1 MNTNENSDDKI
12 AAKRL
17 TFVLCVCPSNERK
30 RAREEEKSTA
40 EMCAMLAMRQN
51 YDSTYSYIWKF
62 IFINFRMRSNIPI
75 RFAEKSVV
83 AANAEQT
90 NYNALIP
97 IIYNGNEQLNKKA
110 FFLLLRTTFF
120 FFRPISLNIPLQ
132 NANSHTR
139 ESREKNEFET
149 HKRSAEKCGKK

>member
-97 IIYNGNEQLNKKA
+97 IIYKWKWTIKQKSIFSSSANNIL
-110 FFLLLRTTFF
+110 FFSFNFIEYTITKCKF
-120 FFRPISLNIPLQ
+120 
-132 NANSHTR
+132 
-139 ESREKNEFET
+139 T
-149 HKRSAEKCGKK
+149 H